1 MARAPLEV
9 LKITEEKVLPLS
21 RHLQMVRVAPSFMFF
36 KDYKQEVL
44 SPNSFESQL
53 CGTQRTH
60 TLFGKNRAQSSR
72 CCGLAFTQIKNIE
85 VCKEL
90 QYDEI
95 RQ

>member
-1 MARAPLEV
+1 MAGAPLEV
-9 LKITEEKVLPLS
+9 LRITEEKVLPLS
-21 RHLQMVRVAPSFMFF
+21 HLQLGSLFLMFF

-44 SPNSFESQL
+44 SHNSFKSQL

-60 TLFGKNRAQSSR
+60 TLFVKNRAQSSR